1 MVIRWAITRDGVERG
16 GSISNTVV
24 FGLKW
29 VVCVDHR
36 LKAMAV
42 NDLEKVKSYRREE
55 MKKKHAIQLQQKT
68 QADHTLPPHIVC

>member
-1 MVIRWAITRDGVERG
+1 
-16 GSISNTVV
+16 
-24 FGLKW
+24 
-29 VVCVDHR
+29 
-36 LKAMAV
+36 MAV